1 MDVVVVVF
9 VADVIFL
16 VFHVYSYINFKC
28 SYFFLLHTVPDSFNE
43 MLSHA
48 IKMIAMSIFIR

>member
-16 VFHVYSYINFKC
+16 VFHILILNVLTFFFYTQSLTNLTRCLVMQLNDCNVYF
-28 SYFFLLHTVPDSFNE
+28 H
-43 MLSHA
+43 
-48 IKMIAMSIFIR
+48 